1 MLSSLVEIVKMYKE
15 GRATASTVHLNT
27 HTHCLLSPLSVQA
40 VISSHYTL
48 PSPSPLTFS
57 SSHTAIPSDS
67 ILSVYTRLPHFTHFT
82 SRITPTSS
90 SLPPHNPLTLSRT
103 KGVLRSS
110 PSTVPL
116 DHFTRYFRGQAELS
130 GGGDQVTV
138 TTTEQ

>member
-27 HTHCLLSPLSVQA
+27 HKHCLPSPLSVQA

-57 SSHTAIPSDS
+57 SSHTDILSDS
-67 ILSVYTRLPHFTHFT
+67 KLSVSTRQPHFTHFT
-82 SRITPTSS
+82 SRVAPTSP
-90 SLPPHNPLTLSRT
+90 SLPLHNPLTLSRT
-103 KGVLRSS
+103 EEVLRPS
-110 PSTVPL
+110 PSTVL
-116 DHFTRYFRGQAELS
+116 LGHITRYFRGQAELA